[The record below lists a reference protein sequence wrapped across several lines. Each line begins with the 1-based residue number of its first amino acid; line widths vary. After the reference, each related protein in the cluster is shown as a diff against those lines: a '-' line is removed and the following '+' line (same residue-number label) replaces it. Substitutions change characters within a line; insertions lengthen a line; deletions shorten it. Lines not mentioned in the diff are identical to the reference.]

1 MLPARPFFTRSPELA
16 ALKRLVLENID
27 HAYDFKDFNRLF
39 RAVDGFCAAQC
50 PGLDRGDWFGP
61 KVVGGAQVRHTP
73 SHIVFA
79 VLAIYLHLAKGD
91 MDPVPFLSAPL
102 DLDGA
107 TAVMIEPTGRF
118 TVAGSDGI
126 PRPMTD
132 FLVFA
137 PALTPVS
144 WIMDTY
150 GLLQPRAGVMVIG
163 WHAAAQPDFRALSS
177 GQLLLHTASRKVL
190 NPLAAFTEE
199 EERTFFDEPVI
210 QERLQRHRDRLV
222 EVFGTPLEA
231 MQGNLDAA
239 RRVVEAYL
247 AV

>member
-16 ALKRLVLENID
+16 ALKRLVLDNID
-27 HAYDFKDFNRLF
+27 HAFDFKDFNRLF
-39 RAVDGFCAAQC
+39 RAVDAYCAVQC

-91 MDPVPFLSAPL
+91 LDPVPFLSGPL
-102 DLDGA
+102 DLNGA
-107 TAVMIEPTGRF
+107 TAVMIEPTDRF

-126 PRPMTD
+126 PHPMTD
-132 FLVFA
+132 FLVFV

-150 GLLQPRAGVMVIG
+150 GLLQPRQGVVVVG
-163 WHAAAQPDFRALSS
+163 WHAAAQPHFTALSS
-177 GQLLLHTASRKVL
+177 GQLLLHTASRRVL
-190 NPLAAFTEE
+190 NPLASFTEA

-210 QERLQRHRDRLV
+210 QDRLSRHRERLV
-222 EVFGTPLEA
+222 EVFGTPLKA
-231 MQGNLDAA
+231 MEGNLDSA

-247 AV
+247 AG